1 VLRQEAPLVAGGV
14 FGGKPSPTFHR
25 RDVWVVMTDTS
36 RSSQWIDLL
45 QCDDPRDV
53 VHQTVAA
60 LAQGGVIGL
69 ATETVYCLAASALRA
84 DGVAR
89 LRSLGEASNSVPL
102 TLLLR
107 SPEEASDWV
116 PALPLIGRRLAWRL
130 WPGPLTLMF
139 PLMQSNGLFSRLPVE
154 VRDLISPEGALAL
167 RSSADSFVRGV
178 MELTPAPLV
187 LGALTRADQSPATT
201 PLPLRD
207 LRELDMV
214 IDSGPTHLGCE
225 STWVRVGDE
234 HWTLE
239 REGAI
244 DTRTLKQM
252 SGMIIL
258 FVCTGNTCRSPMAE
272 AICKVLVARRLAC
285 SIDQLEDRGYV
296 VLSAGVAAA
305 AGAPAAGHAVEIL
318 RTMGGSLETHRSRR
332 VTFDLV
338 RRADCIFAMTAD
350 HLEALLDAVPEVE
363 PHAFLLDPQGGD
375 VPDPFGLDQQTYRDT
390 AAMIEKMLHERL
402 NQLGV

>member
-1 VLRQEAPLVAGGV
+1 
-14 FGGKPSPTFHR
+14 
-25 RDVWVVMTDTS
+25 MTDTP

-45 QCDDPRDV
+45 QCDDARDV
-53 VHQTVAA
+53 VHQAVAA

-89 LRSLGEASNSVPL
+89 LRTLGEASSSVPL

-116 PALPLIGRRLAWRL
+116 PTLPLIGRRLAWRL

-139 PLMQSNGLFSRLPVE
+139 PLSQSNGLFSRLSPE
-154 VRDLISPEGALAL
+154 VRDLIAPEGALAL
-167 RSSADSFVRGV
+167 RSSADPFVRGV
-178 MELTPAPLV
+178 TELTPAPWV
-187 LGALTRADQSPATT
+187 LGALSRADQDPATT
-201 PLPLRD
+201 SLPLRA

-214 IDSGPTHLGCE
+214 IDSGPTHLGCD
-225 STWVRVGDE
+225 STWVRIGDE
-234 HWTLE
+234 SWTLE

-244 DTRTLKQM
+244 DARTLKQM
-252 SGMIIL
+252 SGLIIL

-272 AICKVLVARRLAC
+272 AICKVLIARRLTCA
-285 SIDQLEDRGYV
+285 IDQLEDRGYV

-305 AGAPAAGHAVEIL
+305 AGAPAAGHAVEVL
-318 RTMGGSLETHRSRR
+318 RGMGGSLESHRSRR

-350 HLEALLDAVPEVE
+350 HLEALLEAVPEVE
-363 PHAFLLDPQGGD
+363 SQAFLLDPQGGD
-375 VPDPFGLDQQTYRDT
+375 VPDPFGSDQQTYRDT

-402 NQLGV
+402 NQIGL